1 MVRIIVKSGYMKGK
15 SHKEYYVN
23 YIATREGVEK
33 FKSDYG
39 NMKATKKQQ
48 KLIQQLIKD
57 YPTAT
62 GMFEYNDFKEN
73 PTRENASEFISSVI
87 DTNLDDITTKEN
99 YIDYISHRPRVEK
112 LGEHG
117 LFSDAGLQF
126 ELNDV
131 VKEIGE
137 HEGNVWTHIISIKRE
152 DATRLGFDS
161 VQSWMSLCQE
171 KRNDLAK
178 AMKIDPNNLKW
189 FAAFHNE
196 GHHPHIHMVAY
207 SKNPK
212 EGYLT
217 KKGIESIRKQYAGSI
232 FKNDLLHIY
241 ENQTANRDEIKKYS
255 KEKVVEIL
263 NGMDHEHF
271 DSSQIFNDLL
281 KLKMSLK
288 DYHGR
293 MMYAYIPKESKQI
306 INDILRELEKDK
318 NIAQLY
324 EQWYLYKQ
332 QGNETYND
340 TILERLPLLEQKE
353 FKSIKNMILN
363 MVMQDFEDIH
373 NFGNSELD
381 DVTNETGM
389 EFNEENSLLED
400 IK

>member
-87 DTNLDDITTKEN
+87 DANLDDITTKEN

-196 GHHPHIHMVAY
+196 VII
-207 SKNPK
+207 
-212 EGYLT
+212 L
-217 KKGIESIRKQYAGSI
+217 I
-232 FKNDLLHIY
+232 FIWLPI
-241 ENQTANRDEIKKYS
+241 QR
-255 KEKVVEIL
+255 IL
-263 NGMDHEHF
+263 KRV
-271 DSSQIFNDLL
+271 I
-281 KLKMSLK
+281 
-288 DYHGR
+288 
-293 MMYAYIPKESKQI
+293 
-306 INDILRELEKDK
+306 
-318 NIAQLY
+318 
-324 EQWYLYKQ
+324 
-332 QGNETYND
+332 
-340 TILERLPLLEQKE
+340 
-353 FKSIKNMILN
+353 
-363 MVMQDFEDIH
+363 
-373 NFGNSELD
+373 
-381 DVTNETGM
+381 
-389 EFNEENSLLED
+389 
-400 IK
+400 

>member
-39 NMKATKKQQ
+39 NMNATKKQQ

-255 KEKVVEIL
+255 KEK
-263 NGMDHEHF
+263 
-271 DSSQIFNDLL
+271 
-281 KLKMSLK
+281 SLK
-288 DYHGR
+288 
-293 MMYAYIPKESKQI
+293 
-306 INDILRELEKDK
+306 
-318 NIAQLY
+318 
-324 EQWYLYKQ
+324 
-332 QGNETYND
+332 
-340 TILERLPLLEQKE
+340 
-353 FKSIKNMILN
+353 F
-363 MVMQDFEDIH
+363 
-373 NFGNSELD
+373 
-381 DVTNETGM
+381 
-389 EFNEENSLLED
+389 
-400 IK
+400 

>member
-1 MVRIIVKSGYMKGK
+1 MLGNFKKVSFFYLVKIMVRIIVKSGYMKGK

-152 DATRLGFDS
+152 DASRLGFDS
-161 VQSWMSLCQE
+161 VQS
-171 KRNDLAK
+171 
-178 AMKIDPNNLKW
+178 
-189 FAAFHNE
+189 
-196 GHHPHIHMVAY
+196 
-207 SKNPK
+207 
-212 EGYLT
+212 
-217 KKGIESIRKQYAGSI
+217 
-232 FKNDLLHIY
+232 
-241 ENQTANRDEIKKYS
+241 
-255 KEKVVEIL
+255 
-263 NGMDHEHF
+263 
-271 DSSQIFNDLL
+271 
-281 KLKMSLK
+281 
-288 DYHGR
+288 
-293 MMYAYIPKESKQI
+293 
-306 INDILRELEKDK
+306 
-318 NIAQLY
+318 
-324 EQWYLYKQ
+324 
-332 QGNETYND
+332 
-340 TILERLPLLEQKE
+340 
-353 FKSIKNMILN
+353 
-363 MVMQDFEDIH
+363 
-373 NFGNSELD
+373 
-381 DVTNETGM
+381 
-389 EFNEENSLLED
+389 
-400 IK
+400 

>member
-171 KRNDLAK
+171 K
-178 AMKIDPNNLKW
+178 
-189 FAAFHNE
+189 E
-196 GHHPHIHMVAY
+196 
-207 SKNPK
+207 
-212 EGYLT
+212 
-217 KKGIESIRKQYAGSI
+217 
-232 FKNDLLHIY
+232 
-241 ENQTANRDEIKKYS
+241 
-255 KEKVVEIL
+255 
-263 NGMDHEHF
+263 
-271 DSSQIFNDLL
+271 
-281 KLKMSLK
+281 
-288 DYHGR
+288 
-293 MMYAYIPKESKQI
+293 
-306 INDILRELEKDK
+306 
-318 NIAQLY
+318 
-324 EQWYLYKQ
+324 
-332 QGNETYND
+332 
-340 TILERLPLLEQKE
+340 
-353 FKSIKNMILN
+353 MIW
-363 MVMQDFEDIH
+363 QRQ
-373 NFGNSELD
+373 
-381 DVTNETGM
+381 
-389 EFNEENSLLED
+389 
-400 IK
+400 